1 MRIFESLR
9 FWRALLW
16 LTGGT
21 ALLFLIAPILAIMPL
36 SFNGGSFLVYPL
48 DGVSLRWFEEFF
60 ESERWMGA
68 LANSL
73 IVGGATTVLATVLGI
88 PAALGLNH
96 APLRF
101 RGLLTGL
108 LLSPMIVPVVIV
120 AVGLYFAFAAV
131 GLTNSYAGLVLAHT
145 ALAAPFVV
153 ITVGAT
159 LQGLDRSLPRAAA
172 SLGARPTT
180 VFFKVTLPLILPGVV
195 SGALFAFVTS
205 FDEVVVALLLAG
217 PGQRTL
223 PREMFNGIRES
234 ITPTITAAASVL
246 IVVSTLML
254 IAIEALRRRGER
266 LRARR

>member
-1 MRIFESLR
+1 
-9 FWRALLW
+9 
-16 LTGGT
+16 
-21 ALLFLIAPILAIMPL
+21 
-36 SFNGGSFLVYPL
+36 
-48 DGVSLRWFEEFF
+48 
-60 ESERWMGA
+60 
-68 LANSL
+68 
-73 IVGGATTVLATVLGI
+73 
-88 PAALGLNH
+88 
-96 APLRF
+96 
-101 RGLLTGL
+101 
-108 LLSPMIVPVVIV
+108 
-120 AVGLYFAFAAV
+120 
-131 GLTNSYAGLVLAHT
+131 
-145 ALAAPFVV
+145 
-153 ITVGAT
+153 
-159 LQGLDRSLPRAAA
+159 
-172 SLGARPTT
+172 